1 MNKSILVCF
10 VVDFLLPMR
19 CRFTDVLCFF
29 AHRKSEM
36 KDQPGLVCTTANQ
49 LVVLINITASQ
60 CSNRRRH
67 CFARCHCNNV
77 EYCHTISRVFFS
89 QSLAHKDKSHISLR
103 GKCTQDISPYD
114 IPSKCSA
121 LLKHDQS
128 RNCNIQV
135 SERAKR
141 GVRRR
146 SQILCES
153 VTNVNAR
160 KQKHKLHSP
169 VIFLLVFL
177 FLRCFGGL
185 SGSHLSFWSGS
196 LSVSSDIVWFVRPEL
211 VVEVVVVSAEGRLKR
226 HECSRFAVSL
236 TRSSQLEMGI
246 SLVKL
251 GRILSQTYFPTKGIP
266 FSKSKFH
273 LAVFSSVSFRFS
285 LNKSSLICSWFT
297 GPNNCRQTEWLGTM
311 FGFSL
316 RGQDGPKFICAA
328 VISSCERT
336 TKSSTQHSH
345 VEVRNC
351 NK

>member
-1 MNKSILVCF
+1 MLVCF
-10 VVDFLLPMR
+10 VVDFLLPTR

-29 AHRKSEM
+29 AHRKS
-36 KDQPGLVCTTANQ
+36 
-49 LVVLINITASQ
+49 
-60 CSNRRRH
+60 
-67 CFARCHCNNV
+67 
-77 EYCHTISRVFFS
+77 
-89 QSLAHKDKSHISLR
+89 
-103 GKCTQDISPYD
+103 
-114 IPSKCSA
+114 
-121 LLKHDQS
+121 
-128 RNCNIQV
+128 
-135 SERAKR
+135 
-141 GVRRR
+141 
-146 SQILCES
+146 
-153 VTNVNAR
+153 
-160 KQKHKLHSP
+160 

-177 FLRCFGGL
+177 FLKCFGGL

-226 HECSRFAVSL
+226 HECSRFPVSL
-236 TRSSQLEMGI
+236 TRPSQLEMGI

-311 FGFSL
+311 FGLSL

-328 VISSCERT
+328 VISSCDRT
-336 TKSSTQHSH
+336 TKSSTQLSH
-345 VEVRNC
+345 VEVRNFDLLLRGIKYGC
-351 NK
+351 CLRFRLF